1 MAGFAQA
8 LSAVPNLSSLVSA
21 VAAGRDLGGCIT
33 GFSGGF
39 AGSGQGGFAGELHRW
54 LLRGSEKGGSGVGKT
69 KRGKG
74 TKIMAIADRHGLPIG
89 ISVASASP
97 HETKLVETTLEQR
110 FTQEVPALMIG
121 DKAYDSDP
129 LDEKL
134 ENKYGTQLVAPHKE
148 NRSKPDTQDGRQLRR
163 YKRRW
168 KVERLF
174 AWLHNF
180 RRLVTRWE
188 RHLSNFLGMV
198 HLGCTAILL
207 RYF

>member
-1 MAGFAQA
+1 M
-8 LSAVPNLSSLVSA
+8 
-21 VAAGRDLGGCIT
+21 
-33 GFSGGF
+33 
-39 AGSGQGGFAGELHRW
+39 
-54 LLRGSEKGGSGVGKT
+54 
-69 KRGKG
+69 
-74 TKIMAIADRHGLPIG
+74 
-89 ISVASASP
+89 ASASP

-110 FTQEVPALMIG
+110 FTREAPALMIG

-129 LDEKL
+129 LDAKL
-134 ENKYGTQLVAPHKE
+134 EDKYGTQLVAPHKE
-148 NRSKPDTQDGRQLRR
+148 NRSKPNTQDGRQLRR

-188 RHLSNFLGMV
+188 HHLSNFLGMV